1 MKVWVERPYI
11 TSLHA
16 TKELQ
21 VSLPTHRGCGD
32 KYLEPAG
39 DSSDFIAMK
48 RYWAEGDLAEELAA
62 SIPVRFADLPT
73 SEASV
78 VLNFEAARLYVGI
91 DGQRPGALWSNDVN
105 VIIRKGPELSVPVV
119 AAQLTVPT
127 L

>member
-1 MKVWVERPYI
+1 
-11 TSLHA
+11 
-16 TKELQ
+16 
-21 VSLPTHRGCGD
+21 
-32 KYLEPAG
+32 
-39 DSSDFIAMK
+39 MK

-62 SIPVRFADLPT
+62 SIPVPFADLPT

-78 VLNFEAARLYVGI
+78 VLNFEAARLYAGI
-91 DGQRPGALWSNDVN
+91 DGQRPGVLWSKDVN